1 MQECPQ
7 KLIKAIE
14 RAHGG
19 LKDDTSIIVLDLLP
33 PDKDF
38 PAIAGRTK
46 QHKLLQGLHVLC
58 PVGFWPPA
66 SAPVQERCCTV
77 PVNPLT
83 DVRPIHRGPS
93 V

>member
-1 MQECPQ
+1 MHDKVLWDMQEAPH

-38 PAIAGRTK
+38 PDIAGRTK
-46 QHKLLQGLHVLC
+46 Q
-58 PVGFWPPA
+58 A
-66 SAPVQERCCTV
+66 SASKACMCFSP
-77 PVNPLT
+77 
-83 DVRPIHRGPS
+83 
-93 V
+93 

>member
-1 MQECPQ
+1 VISLAVYHKLILLDLLQEAPQ

-33 PDKDF
+33 PGKDF

-46 QHKLLQGLHVLC
+46 QANSSKAC
-58 PVGFWPPA
+58 MCFSP
-66 SAPVQERCCTV
+66 
-77 PVNPLT
+77 
-83 DVRPIHRGPS
+83 
-93 V
+93 

>member
-1 MQECPQ
+1 MIIKFNTGQHCELQVQSVAERHVRMQECPQ

-33 PDKDF
+33 LDKDF

-46 QHKLLQGLHVLC
+46 QHNSSRGC
-58 PVGFWPPA
+58 MCF
-66 SAPVQERCCTV
+66 AP
-77 PVNPLT
+77 
-83 DVRPIHRGPS
+83 
-93 V
+93 

>member
-1 MQECPQ
+1 MQPVAEGHACMQECPQ

-19 LKDDTSIIVLDLLP
+19 LKDDTSIIVLDMLP

-46 QHKLLQGLHVLC
+46 QHNSSRGC
-58 PVGFWPPA
+58 MCF
-66 SAPVQERCCTV
+66 AP
-77 PVNPLT
+77 
-83 DVRPIHRGPS
+83 
-93 V
+93 